1 MALDQRLLNRVY
13 LIQVLLII
21 AGLIGFW
28 MAKKG
33 LGALSFSVGAIL
45 SSASLWLIHR
55 FVAALGGQR
64 SSPLTYLLM
73 AVRLLL
79 VGFVLYGILRAYE
92 VFLPAV
98 ACGVLAPIMAIIL
111 AVIYEQIYARTL

>member
-1 MALDQRLLNRVY
+1 MALDQKLLNRVY
-13 LIQVLLII
+13 LIQVLLIV

-28 MAKKG
+28 VAKQT
-33 LGALSFSVGAIL
+33 LGAISFGVGAIL

-79 VGFVLYGILRAYE
+79 VAIVLYGILRTYE
-92 VFLPAV
+92 VYLPAV
-98 ACGVLAPIMAIIL
+98 ASGVLAPITAIIL
-111 AVIYEQIYARTL
+111 AVIYEQFYARTL